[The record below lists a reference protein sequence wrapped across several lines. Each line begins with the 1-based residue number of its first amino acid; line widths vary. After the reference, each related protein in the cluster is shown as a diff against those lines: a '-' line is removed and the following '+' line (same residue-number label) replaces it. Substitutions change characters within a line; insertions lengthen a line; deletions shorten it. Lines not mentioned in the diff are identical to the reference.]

1 MCDWSCDCQGLSV
14 RERERERDMKL
25 KPSFWLCGAT
35 AASLLLLFHCSRFG
49 VEVLQAATFFYPW
62 RSVNHLYKLD
72 ASWPKNPD
80 HFSGTAFGVAVDPLN
95 SLVYVA
101 QGNALHQS
109 PPSTTSS
116 PPFATVGGNRVCYRR
131 QHHLRGDNVSKVLVF
146 TEEGYFKERWD
157 TNTIEMP
164 HGIFSVSTA
173 KEQSIWIT
181 DVGQEEYGHTV
192 KQYSPS
198 GTLLK
203 VLGTAGRAGSSFNP
217 LQFDQPA
224 EIFVEKTGDVY
235 IVDGDGGLNNRL
247 LKLTKDFWLLWTF
260 GGNGTNPGQFYI
272 PHSVFV
278 DSIGRVW
285 VADRGNKR
293 IQVFD
298 KISGEW
304 IGSWSTCFSEDGPY
318 SVRLTADEKLLV
330 VAQLNLNRVLFLA
343 VPPIGDIGDCHV
355 VSTIQMADGVRP
367 HLVDVNVKTGS
378 VYVAEIGAQQVQKYV
393 RYDMRN

>member
-14 RERERERDMKL
+14 RERERAMKL

-49 VEVLQAATFFYPW
+49 VEVLQAATFYYPW

-101 QGNALHQS
+101 Q
-109 PPSTTSS
+109 
-116 PPFATVGGNRVCYRR
+116 
-131 QHHLRGDNVSKVLVF
+131 RGDNVSKVLVF